1 MKFLSGKNMEN
12 DLSMGAAWMNGK
24 VLPISQAMIPVNDWG
39 LVRSDIT
46 YDVVPV
52 IDGAFFRFDEYLTRF
67 LSSMEDLHLDPGM
80 SKRDIKAALH
90 QMVGKSSLRDSYVA
104 MVCSRGKPKIAGS
117 RDPRDCENHFFA
129 WCVPY
134 VHIIKPEIVEQGA
147 TAWIAQNAY
156 RIPENS
162 VNPRVKNYHWGDFTQ
177 GIFEAKDKNYETV
190 ILLDYDGNVTEGPG
204 FNVFAVKDK
213 VLITPD
219 RGVLAG
225 VSRKTVLEMAD
236 HLGINTSIRA
246 LGVEELLEADEVFIS
261 SSGGG
266 VIPIIRVNETIFGN
280 GASGPVSIQLNE
292 TYWTWATLEKYRDPI
307 NYAL

>member
-1 MKFLSGKNMEN
+1 MEHNLS
-12 DLSMGAAWMNGK
+12 LGAAWMNGK
-24 VLPISQAMIPVNDWG
+24 VLPISQATIPVNDWG
-39 LVRSDIT
+39 LVHSDIT

-52 IDGAFFRFDEYLTRF
+52 IDGAFFRFDEYLARF

-80 SKRDIKAALH
+80 SKRDIQAALH
-90 QMVGKSSLRDSYVA
+90 QMVGKANLRDSYVA
-104 MVCSRGKPKIAGS
+104 MVCSRGKPKISGS
-117 RDPRDCENHFFA
+117 RDPRDCKNHFFA

-134 VHIIKPEIVEQGA
+134 VHIIKPEVVEQGA
-147 TAWIAQNAY
+147 TAWIAQNVY
-156 RIPENS
+156 RIPDSS

-177 GIFEAKDKNYETV
+177 GIFEAKDNNYETV

-219 RGVLAG
+219 KGVLAG

-236 HLGINTSIRA
+236 YLGIDTSVRS
-246 LGVEELLEADEVFIS
+246 LSLKELLEADEVFLS

-280 GASGPVSIQLNE
+280 GASGPISVRLNE
-292 TYWTWATLEKYRDPI
+292 TYWNWTTLEKYRDPI
-307 NYAL
+307 DYAL

>member
-1 MKFLSGKNMEN
+1 MEN
-12 DLSMGAAWMNGK
+12 DLSLGAAWMNGT
-24 VLPISQAMIPVNDWG
+24 VIPISQATIPVNDWG
-39 LVRSDIT
+39 LVHSDIT

-52 IDGAFFRFDEYLTRF
+52 IDGAFFRFDEYLARF
-67 LSSMEDLHLDPGM
+67 LSSMENLHLDPGM
-80 SKRDIKAALH
+80 SKRDIQEALH
-90 QMVGKSSLRDSYVA
+90 QMVSKSSLRYSYVA

-117 RDPRDCENHFFA
+117 RDPRDCDNHFFA

-134 VHIIKPEIVEQGA
+134 VHVIKPEVVEQGA

-225 VSRKTVLEMAD
+225 VSRKTVLEMAE
-236 HLGINTSIRA
+236 HLGINTSVRS
-246 LGVEELLEADEVFIS
+246 LSVEELLEADEVFLS

-280 GASGPVSIQLNE
+280 GASGPISVQLNE
-292 TYWTWATLEKYRDPI
+292 TYWAWTTLEKYRDPI
-307 NYAL
+307 DYEP

>member
-1 MKFLSGKNMEN
+1 MEN
-12 DLSMGAAWMNGK
+12 DLSLGAAWMNGT
-24 VLPISQAMIPVNDWG
+24 VIPISQATIPVNDWG
-39 LVRSDIT
+39 LVHSDIT

-52 IDGAFFRFDEYLTRF
+52 IDGAFFRFDEYLARF
-67 LSSMEDLHLDPGM
+67 LSSMENLHLDPGM

-90 QMVGKSSLRDSYVA
+90 QMVSKSRLRDSYVA

-117 RDPRDCENHFFA
+117 RDPRDCDNHFFA

-134 VHIIKPEIVEQGA
+134 VHVIKPEVVEQGA

-156 RIPENS
+156 RIPDNS
-162 VNPRVKNYHWGDFTQ
+162 VNPLVKNYHWGDFTQ

-190 ILLDYDGNVTEGPG
+190 ILLDYDGNVSEGPG
-204 FNVFAVKDK
+204 LNVFAVKDK

-225 VSRKTVLEMAD
+225 VIRKTVLEMAE
-236 HLGINTSIRA
+236 HLGINTSVRS
-246 LGVEELLEADEVFIS
+246 LSVEELLEADEVFLS

-280 GASGPVSIQLNE
+280 GASGPISVQLNE
-292 TYWTWATLEKYRDPI
+292 TYWKWTTLEKYRDPI
-307 NYAL
+307 DYTL

>member
-1 MKFLSGKNMEN
+1 MENMDN
-12 DLSMGAAWMNGK
+12 DLSLGAGWMNGR
-24 VLPISQAMIPVNDWG
+24 VLSLSQATIPVNDWG
-39 LVRSDIT
+39 LVHSDII
-46 YDVVPV
+46 YNVVPV

-67 LSSMEDLHLDPGM
+67 YSSMESLYLKPGL
-80 SKRDIKAALH
+80 SNRDIQAALH
-90 QMVGKSSLRDSYVA
+90 QMVGDSNLRDSYVA
-104 MVCSRGKPKIAGS
+104 MVCSRGKPQIPGS

-162 VNPRVKNYHWGDFTQ
+162 VNPRIKNYHWGDFTQ
-177 GIFEAKDKNYETV
+177 GIFEAKGKDYETV

-213 VLITPD
+213 ALITPD

-225 VSRKTVLEMAD
+225 VSRKTVLEIAD
-236 HLGINTSIRA
+236 HLGINTSERS
-246 LGVEELLEADEVFIS
+246 LSVKEFLEADEIFLS

-280 GASGPVSIQLNE
+280 GTSGPVSVQLNE
-292 TYWTWATLEKYRDPI
+292 TYWAWTALEKYRDPI
-307 NYAL
+307 NYNF

>member
-1 MKFLSGKNMEN
+1 MEN
-12 DLSMGAAWMNGK
+12 DLSLGAAWMNGT
-24 VLPISQAMIPVNDWG
+24 VIPISQAAIPVNDWG
-39 LVRSDIT
+39 LVHSDIT

-52 IDGAFFRFDEYLTRF
+52 IDGAFFRFDEYLARF
-67 LSSMEDLHLDPGM
+67 LSSMENLHLDPGM
-80 SKRDIKAALH
+80 SKRDIQAALH
-90 QMVGKSSLRDSYVA
+90 QMVGESNLRDSYVA

-117 RDPRDCENHFFA
+117 RDPRDCDNHFFA

-134 VHIIKPEIVEQGA
+134 VHVIKPEVVEQGA

-162 VNPRVKNYHWGDFTQ
+162 VNPLVKNYHWGDFTQ
-177 GIFEAKDKNYETV
+177 GIFEAKDKDYETV

-225 VSRKTVLEMAD
+225 VSRKTVLEMAEN
-236 HLGINTSIRA
+236 LGINTSIRS
-246 LGVEELLEADEVFIS
+246 LSVEELLEADEVFLS

-280 GASGPVSIQLNE
+280 GASGPISVQLNK
-292 TYWTWATLEKYRDPI
+292 TYWTWTTLEKYRDPI
-307 NYAL
+307 DYAL

>member
-1 MKFLSGKNMEN
+1 MEN
-12 DLSMGAAWMNGK
+12 DLSIGAAWMNGT
-24 VLPISQAMIPVNDWG
+24 VIPISQAAIPVNDWG
-39 LVRSDIT
+39 LVHSDIT

-52 IDGAFFRFDEYLTRF
+52 IDGAFFRFDEYLARF
-67 LSSMEDLHLDPGM
+67 LSSMENLHLDPGM
-80 SKRDIKAALH
+80 SKRDIQAALH
-90 QMVGKSSLRDSYVA
+90 QMVSKSSLRYSYVA

-190 ILLDYDGNVTEGPG
+190 ILLDYDGNITEGPG

-225 VSRKTVLEMAD
+225 VSRKTVLEMAE
-236 HLGINTSIRA
+236 HLGINTSVRS
-246 LGVEELLEADEVFIS
+246 LSVEELLEADEVFLS

-280 GASGPVSIQLNE
+280 GASGPISVQLNE
-292 TYWTWATLEKYRDPI
+292 TYWKWTTLEKYRDPI
-307 NYAL
+307 DYTL

>member
-1 MKFLSGKNMEN
+1 MEN
-12 DLSMGAAWMNGK
+12 DLSLGAAWMNGT
-24 VLPISQAMIPVNDWG
+24 VIPISQATIPVNDWG
-39 LVRSDIT
+39 LVHSDIT

-52 IDGAFFRFDEYLTRF
+52 IDGAFFRFDEYLARF

-80 SKRDIKAALH
+80 SKRDIQAALH
-90 QMVGKSSLRDSYVA
+90 QMVSKSSLRYSYVA

-225 VSRKTVLEMAD
+225 VSRKTVLEMAE
-236 HLGINTSIRA
+236 HLGINTSVRS
-246 LGVEELLEADEVFIS
+246 LSVEELLEADEVFLS

-266 VIPIIRVNETIFGN
+266 VIPIIRVNETIFGS
-280 GASGPVSIQLNE
+280 GASGPISVQLNE
-292 TYWTWATLEKYRDPI
+292 TYWAWTTLEKYRDPI
-307 NYAL
+307 DYEP

>member
-1 MKFLSGKNMEN
+1 MEN

-39 LVRSDIT
+39 LVHSDIT

-67 LSSMEDLHLDPGM
+67 LSSMENLHLDPGM

-162 VNPRVKNYHWGDFTQ
+162 VNPLVKNYHWGDFTQ

-190 ILLDYDGNVTEGPG
+190 ILLDYDGNITEGPG
-204 FNVFAVKDK
+204 FNVFAVKDE

-225 VSRKTVLEMAD
+225 VSRKTVLEMAE
-236 HLGINTSIRA
+236 HLGINTSVRSLSI
-246 LGVEELLEADEVFIS
+246 EELLEADEVFLS

-280 GASGPVSIQLNE
+280 GASGPISVKLNE
-292 TYWTWATLEKYRDPI
+292 TYWKWTTLEKYRDPI
-307 NYAL
+307 SYRL

>member
-39 LVRSDIT
+39 LVHSDIT

-67 LSSMEDLHLDPGM
+67 LSSMENLHLDPGM

-162 VNPRVKNYHWGDFTQ
+162 VNPLVKNYHWGDFTQ

-225 VSRKTVLEMAD
+225 VSRKTVLEMAE
-236 HLGINTSIRA
+236 HLGINTSVRS
-246 LGVEELLEADEVFIS
+246 LSVEELLEADEIFLS

-280 GASGPVSIQLNE
+280 GASGPISVQLNE
-292 TYWTWATLEKYRDPI
+292 TYWKWTTLEKYRDPI
-307 NYAL
+307 DYAL

>member
-1 MKFLSGKNMEN
+1 MEN
-12 DLSMGAAWMNGK
+12 DLSLGEAWMNGT
-24 VLPISQAMIPVNDWG
+24 VIPISQAKIPVNDWG
-39 LVRSDIT
+39 LVHSDIT

-52 IDGAFFRFDEYLTRF
+52 IDGAFFRFDNYLARF
-67 LSSMEDLHLDPGM
+67 LSSMENLHLDPGM
-80 SKRDIKAALH
+80 NKRDIQAALH
-90 QMVGKSSLRDSYVA
+90 QMVSKSSLRDSYVA

-134 VHIIKPEIVEQGA
+134 VHIIKPEIVKQGA

-162 VNPRVKNYHWGDFTQ
+162 VNPLVKNYHWGDFTQ

-190 ILLDYDGNVTEGPG
+190 ILFDYDGNVTEGPG

-219 RGVLAG
+219 KGVLAG
-225 VSRKTVLEMAD
+225 VSRKTVLEMAE
-236 HLGINTSIRA
+236 HLGINTSVRS
-246 LGVEELLEADEVFIS
+246 LSVEELLEADEVFLS

-266 VIPIIRVNETIFGN
+266 
-280 GASGPVSIQLNE
+280 AVSYTHL
-292 TYWTWATLEKYRDPI
+292 TLPTKRI
-307 NYAL
+307 V

>member
-1 MKFLSGKNMEN
+1 MEN

-39 LVRSDIT
+39 LVHSDIT

-52 IDGAFFRFDEYLTRF
+52 IDGAFFRFEEYLARF
-67 LSSMEDLHLDPGM
+67 LSSMENLNLDPGM

-162 VNPRVKNYHWGDFTQ
+162 VNPLVKNYHWGDFTQ
-177 GIFEAKDKNYETV
+177 GIFEAKDKDYETV

-236 HLGINTSIRA
+236 YLGINTSIRS
-246 LGVEELLEADEVFIS
+246 LGVEELLEADEVFLS

-280 GASGPVSIQLNE
+280 GASGPISVQLNE
-292 TYWTWATLEKYRDPI
+292 TYWNWTTLEKYRDPI
-307 NYAL
+307 DYAL

>member
-1 MKFLSGKNMEN
+1 MEN
-12 DLSMGAAWMNGK
+12 DLSLGAAWMNGT
-24 VLPISQAMIPVNDWG
+24 VIPISQATIPVNDWG
-39 LVRSDIT
+39 LVHSDIT

-52 IDGAFFRFDEYLTRF
+52 IDGAFFRFDEYLARF
-67 LSSMEDLHLDPGM
+67 LSSMENLHLDPGM
-80 SKRDIKAALH
+80 SKRDIQAALH
-90 QMVGKSSLRDSYVA
+90 QMVSKSSLRDSYVA

-117 RDPRDCENHFFA
+117 RDPRDCDNHFFA

-134 VHIIKPEIVEQGA
+134 VHVIKPEVVEQGA

-225 VSRKTVLEMAD
+225 VSRKTVLEMAE
-236 HLGINTSIRA
+236 HLGINTSVRS
-246 LGVEELLEADEVFIS
+246 LSVEELLEADEVFLS

-280 GASGPVSIQLNE
+280 GASGPISVQLNE
-292 TYWTWATLEKYRDPI
+292 TYWKWTTLEKYRDPI
-307 NYAL
+307 DYTL

>member
-1 MKFLSGKNMEN
+1 MEN
-12 DLSMGAAWMNGK
+12 DLSMGAAWMNGN
-24 VLPISQAMIPVNDWG
+24 VISISQAKIPVNDWG
-39 LVRSDIT
+39 LVHSDIT

-67 LSSMEDLHLDPGM
+67 LSSMENLHLDPGM
-80 SKRDIKAALH
+80 SKREIKAALH

-134 VHIIKPEIVEQGA
+134 VHIIKPEIVKQGA

-162 VNPRVKNYHWGDFTQ
+162 VNPLVKNYHWGDFTQ

-219 RGVLAG
+219 KGVLAG
-225 VSRKTVLEMAD
+225 VSRKTVLEMAE
-236 HLGINTSIRA
+236 HLGINTSVRS
-246 LGVEELLEADEVFIS
+246 LSVEELLEADEVFLS

-280 GASGPVSIQLNE
+280 GAIGPISVQLNE
-292 TYWTWATLEKYRDPI
+292 TYWAWTTLEKYRDPI
-307 NYAL
+307 DYEP

>member
-162 VNPRVKNYHWGDFTQ
+162 VNPLVKNYHWGDFTQ
-177 GIFEAKDKNYETV
+177 GLFEAKDKNYETV

-236 HLGINTSIRA
+236 HLGIKTCVRS
-246 LGVEELLEADEVFIS
+246 LSVEELLEADEVFLS

-280 GASGPVSIQLNE
+280 GASGPISVQLNE
-292 TYWTWATLEKYRDPI
+292 TYWNWTTLEKYRDPI
-307 NYAL
+307 DYAL

>member
-1 MKFLSGKNMEN
+1 MEHNLS
-12 DLSMGAAWMNGK
+12 LGAAWMNGK
-24 VLPISQAMIPVNDWG
+24 VLPISQATIPVNDWG
-39 LVRSDIT
+39 LVHSDIT

-52 IDGAFFRFDEYLTRF
+52 IDGAFFRFDEYLARF
-67 LSSMEDLHLDPGM
+67 LSSMENLHLDPGM
-80 SKRDIKAALH
+80 TKLDIQAALH
-90 QMVGKSSLRDSYVA
+90 QMVGKANLRDSYVA
-104 MVCSRGKPKIAGS
+104 MVCSRGKPKISGS

-134 VHIIKPEIVEQGA
+134 VHIIKPEVVEQGA

-236 HLGINTSIRA
+236 YLGINTSVRS
-246 LGVEELLEADEVFIS
+246 LSVEELLDADEVFLS

-280 GASGPVSIQLNE
+280 GASGPISVQLNE
-292 TYWTWATLEKYRDPI
+292 TYWKWTTLEKYRDPI
-307 NYAL
+307 DYTL

>member
-1 MKFLSGKNMEN
+1 MEHNLS
-12 DLSMGAAWMNGK
+12 LGAAWMNGK
-24 VLPISQAMIPVNDWG
+24 VLPISQATIPVNDWG
-39 LVRSDIT
+39 LVHSDIT

-52 IDGAFFRFDEYLTRF
+52 IDGAFFRFDEYLARF
-67 LSSMEDLHLDPGM
+67 LSSMENLHLDPGM
-80 SKRDIKAALH
+80 TKLDIQAALH
-90 QMVGKSSLRDSYVA
+90 QMVGKANLRDSYVA
-104 MVCSRGKPKIAGS
+104 MVCSRGKPKISGS

-134 VHIIKPEIVEQGA
+134 VHIIKPEVVEQGA

-177 GIFEAKDKNYETV
+177 GIFEAKDNNYETV

-219 RGVLAG
+219 KGVLAG

-236 HLGINTSIRA
+236 YLGINTSVRS
-246 LGVEELLEADEVFIS
+246 LSLKELLEADEVFLS

-280 GASGPVSIQLNE
+280 GASGPISVRLNE
-292 TYWTWATLEKYRDPI
+292 TYWKWTTLEKYRDPI
-307 NYAL
+307 DYTL

>member
-1 MKFLSGKNMEN
+1 MEN
-12 DLSMGAAWMNGK
+12 DLSLGAAWMNGT
-24 VLPISQAMIPVNDWG
+24 VIPISQAKIPVNDWG
-39 LVRSDIT
+39 LVHSDIT

-52 IDGAFFRFDEYLTRF
+52 IDGAFFRFDEYLARF
-67 LSSMEDLHLDPGM
+67 LSSMENLHLDPGM
-80 SKRDIKAALH
+80 NKRDIQAALH
-90 QMVGKSSLRDSYVA
+90 QMVSKSNLRDSYVA
-104 MVCSRGKPKIAGS
+104 MVCSRGKPKISGS

-147 TAWIAQNAY
+147 TAWISQNAS

-162 VNPRVKNYHWGDFTQ
+162 VNPRIKNYHWGDFTQ
-177 GIFEAKDKNYETV
+177 GIFEARDKNYETV

-225 VSRKTVLEMAD
+225 VSRKTVLEMAE
-236 HLGINTSIRA
+236 HLGINTSVRS
-246 LGVEELLEADEVFIS
+246 LSVEELLEADEVFLS
-261 SSGGG
+261 LSGGG

-280 GASGPVSIQLNE
+280 GASGPISVQLNE
-292 TYWTWATLEKYRDPI
+292 TYWKWTTLEKYRDPI
-307 NYAL
+307 DYVL

>member
-1 MKFLSGKNMEN
+1 MEN
-12 DLSMGAAWMNGK
+12 DLSLGAAWMNGT
-24 VLPISQAMIPVNDWG
+24 VIPISQATIPVNDWG
-39 LVRSDIT
+39 LVHSDIT

-52 IDGAFFRFDEYLTRF
+52 IDGAFFRFDEYLARF

-80 SKRDIKAALH
+80 SKRDIQAALH
-90 QMVGKSSLRDSYVA
+90 QMVSKSSLRYSYVA

-225 VSRKTVLEMAD
+225 VSRKTVLEMAE
-236 HLGINTSIRA
+236 HLGINTSIRS
-246 LGVEELLEADEVFIS
+246 LSVEELLEADEVFLS

-280 GASGPVSIQLNE
+280 GASGPISIQLNE
-292 TYWTWATLEKYRDPI
+292 TYWKWTTLEKYRDPI
-307 NYAL
+307 DYTL

>member
-1 MKFLSGKNMEN
+1 MEN
-12 DLSMGAAWMNGK
+12 DLSTGAAWMNGK

-39 LVRSDIT
+39 LVHSDIT

-134 VHIIKPEIVEQGA
+134 VHIIKPEIVKQGA

-162 VNPRVKNYHWGDFTQ
+162 VNPLVKNYHWGDFTQ
-177 GIFEAKDKNYETV
+177 GIFEAKDKDYETV

-236 HLGINTSIRA
+236 YLGINTSVRS
-246 LGVEELLEADEVFIS
+246 LSVEELLEADEVFLS

-280 GASGPVSIQLNE
+280 GASGPISVQLNE
-292 TYWTWATLEKYRDPI
+292 TYWKWTTLEKYRDPI
-307 NYAL
+307 DYAL

>member
-1 MKFLSGKNMEN
+1 MEN

-39 LVRSDIT
+39 LVHSDIT

-67 LSSMEDLHLDPGM
+67 LSSMENLHLDPGM

-117 RDPRDCENHFFA
+117 RDPRDCDNHFFA

-162 VNPRVKNYHWGDFTQ
+162 VNPLVKNYHWGDFTQ

-190 ILLDYDGNVTEGPG
+190 ILLDYDGNITEGPG

-225 VSRKTVLEMAD
+225 VSRKTVLEMAE
-236 HLGINTSIRA
+236 HLGINTSVRS
-246 LGVEELLEADEVFIS
+246 LSVEELLEADEIFLS

-280 GASGPVSIQLNE
+280 GASGPISVQLNE
-292 TYWTWATLEKYRDPI
+292 TYWKWTTLEKYRDPI
-307 NYAL
+307 DYTL

>member
-1 MKFLSGKNMEN
+1 MEN
-12 DLSMGAAWMNGK
+12 DLSLGAAWMNGT
-24 VLPISQAMIPVNDWG
+24 VIPISQAAIPVNDWG
-39 LVRSDIT
+39 LVHSDIT

-52 IDGAFFRFDEYLTRF
+52 IDGAFFRFDEYLARF
-67 LSSMEDLHLDPGM
+67 LSSMENLHLDPGM

-90 QMVGKSSLRDSYVA
+90 QMVSKSRLRDSYVA

-117 RDPRDCENHFFA
+117 RDPRDCDNHFFA

-134 VHIIKPEIVEQGA
+134 VHVIKPEVVEQGA

-225 VSRKTVLEMAD
+225 VSRKTVLEIAE
-236 HLGINTSIRA
+236 HLGINTSVRS
-246 LGVEELLEADEVFIS
+246 LSVEEFLEADEVFLS

-280 GASGPVSIQLNE
+280 GASGPISVQLNE
-292 TYWTWATLEKYRDPI
+292 TYWAWTTLEKYRDPI
-307 NYAL
+307 DYEP

>member
-1 MKFLSGKNMEN
+1 MEN
-12 DLSMGAAWMNGK
+12 DLSLGAAWMNGT
-24 VLPISQAMIPVNDWG
+24 VIPISQATIPVNDWG
-39 LVRSDIT
+39 LVHSDIT

-52 IDGAFFRFDEYLTRF
+52 IDGAFFRFDEYLARF
-67 LSSMEDLHLDPGM
+67 LSSMENLHLDPGM
-80 SKRDIKAALH
+80 SKRDIQAALH
-90 QMVGKSSLRDSYVA
+90 QMVSKSSLRDSYVA

-134 VHIIKPEIVEQGA
+134 VHIIKPEVVEQGA

-225 VSRKTVLEMAD
+225 VSRKTVLEMAE
-236 HLGINTSIRA
+236 HLGINTSVRS
-246 LGVEELLEADEVFIS
+246 LSVEELLEADEVFLS

-280 GASGPVSIQLNE
+280 GASGPISVQLNE
-292 TYWTWATLEKYRDPI
+292 TYWKWTTLEKYRDPI
-307 NYAL
+307 DYTL

>member
-1 MKFLSGKNMEN
+1 MEN
-12 DLSMGAAWMNGK
+12 DLSLGAAWMNGT
-24 VLPISQAMIPVNDWG
+24 VIPISQATIPVNDWG
-39 LVRSDIT
+39 LVHSDIT

-52 IDGAFFRFDEYLTRF
+52 IDGAFFRFDEYLARF

-80 SKRDIKAALH
+80 SKRDIQAALH
-90 QMVGKSSLRDSYVA
+90 QMVSKSSLRYSYVA

-117 RDPRDCENHFFA
+117 RDPRDCDNHFFA

-134 VHIIKPEIVEQGA
+134 VHVIKPEVVEQGA

-225 VSRKTVLEMAD
+225 VSRKTVLEMAE
-236 HLGINTSIRA
+236 HLGINTSVRS
-246 LGVEELLEADEVFIS
+246 LSVEEFLEADEVFLS

-280 GASGPVSIQLNE
+280 GASGPISVQLNE
-292 TYWTWATLEKYRDPI
+292 TYWKWTTLEKYRDPI
-307 NYAL
+307 DYTL

>member
-1 MKFLSGKNMEN
+1 MEN

-39 LVRSDIT
+39 LVHSDIT

-52 IDGAFFRFDEYLTRF
+52 IDGAFFRFDEYLARF
-67 LSSMEDLHLDPGM
+67 LSSMENLHLDPRM

-134 VHIIKPEIVEQGA
+134 VHIIKPEIVKQGA

-162 VNPRVKNYHWGDFTQ
+162 VNPLVKNYHWGDFTQ
-177 GIFEAKDKNYETV
+177 GIFEAKDKDYETV

-236 HLGINTSIRA
+236 YLGINTSVRS
-246 LGVEELLEADEVFIS
+246 LSVEELLEADEVFLSVSYTHLTLPTKRI
-261 SSGGG
+261 G
-266 VIPIIRVNETIFGN
+266 IPRPPLKAPQRSMSVC
-280 GASGPVSIQLNE
+280 
-292 TYWTWATLEKYRDPI
+292 
-307 NYAL
+307 

>member
-1 MKFLSGKNMEN
+1 MEN
-12 DLSMGAAWMNGK
+12 DLSLGAAWMNGK
-24 VLPISQAMIPVNDWG
+24 IIPISKATISVNDWG
-39 LVRSDIT
+39 LVHSDIT

-52 IDGAFFRFDEYLTRF
+52 IDGAFFRFDEYLARF

-80 SKRDIKAALH
+80 SKRDIQEALH
-90 QMVGKSSLRDSYVA
+90 QMVGKANLRDSYVA
-104 MVCSRGKPKIAGS
+104 MVCSRGKPKISGS
-117 RDPRDCENHFFA
+117 RDPRDCKNHFFA

-134 VHIIKPEIVEQGA
+134 VHIIKPEVVEQGA

-236 HLGINTSIRA
+236 YLGINTSVRS
-246 LGVEELLEADEVFIS
+246 LSVEELLDADEVFLS

-280 GASGPVSIQLNE
+280 GASGPISVRLNE
-292 TYWTWATLEKYRDPI
+292 TYWKWTTLEKYRDPI
-307 NYAL
+307 DYTL

>member
-1 MKFLSGKNMEN
+1 MEN
-12 DLSMGAAWMNGK
+12 DLSLGAAWMNGT
-24 VLPISQAMIPVNDWG
+24 VIPISQATIPVNDWG
-39 LVRSDIT
+39 LVHSDIT

-52 IDGAFFRFDEYLTRF
+52 IDGAFFRFDEYLARF

-80 SKRDIKAALH
+80 SRRDIQAALH
-90 QMVGKSSLRDSYVA
+90 QMVSKSSLRDSYVA

-117 RDPRDCENHFFA
+117 RDPRDCDNHFFA

-134 VHIIKPEIVEQGA
+134 VHVIKPEVVEQGA

-225 VSRKTVLEMAD
+225 VSRKTVLEMAE
-236 HLGINTSIRA
+236 HLGINTSVRS
-246 LGVEELLEADEVFIS
+246 LSVEELLEADEVFLS

-280 GASGPVSIQLNE
+280 GASGPISVQLNE
-292 TYWTWATLEKYRDPI
+292 TYWKWTTLEKYRDPI
-307 NYAL
+307 DYTV

>member
-1 MKFLSGKNMEN
+1 MEHNLS
-12 DLSMGAAWMNGK
+12 LGAAWMNGK
-24 VLPISQAMIPVNDWG
+24 VLPISQATIPVNDWG
-39 LVRSDIT
+39 LVHSDIT

-52 IDGAFFRFDEYLTRF
+52 IDGAFFRFDEYLARF
-67 LSSMEDLHLDPGM
+67 LSSMENLHLDPGM
-80 SKRDIKAALH
+80 TKLDIQAALH
-90 QMVGKSSLRDSYVA
+90 QMVGKANLRDSYVA
-104 MVCSRGKPKIAGS
+104 MVCSRGKPKISGS

-134 VHIIKPEIVEQGA
+134 VHIIKPEVVEQGA

-236 HLGINTSIRA
+236 YLGINTSVRS
-246 LGVEELLEADEVFIS
+246 LSVEELLDADEVFLS

-280 GASGPVSIQLNE
+280 GASGPISVRLNE
-292 TYWTWATLEKYRDPI
+292 TYWKWTTLEKYRDPI
-307 NYAL
+307 DYTL

>member
-1 MKFLSGKNMEN
+1 MFE
-12 DLSMGAAWMNGK
+12 DLSLGAAWMNGK
-24 VLPISQAMIPVNDWG
+24 VLPVSQAMIPVNDWG
-39 LVRSDIT
+39 LVHSDIT

-67 LSSMEDLHLDPGM
+67 LSSMENLHLDPGM

-162 VNPRVKNYHWGDFTQ
+162 VNPLIKNYHWGDFTQ

-190 ILLDYDGNVTEGPG
+190 ILLDYDGNITEGPG

-213 VLITPD
+213 VVITPD

-236 HLGINTSIRA
+236 YLGINTSVRP
-246 LGVEELLEADEVFIS
+246 LSVEELLEADEVFLS

-280 GASGPVSIQLNE
+280 GASGPISVQLNE
-292 TYWTWATLEKYRDPI
+292 TYWNWTTLEKYRDPI
-307 NYAL
+307 DYAL